1 MTPRDDGRA
10 EATTMFD
17 GGACVGCGAVSH
29 TLAEGGE
36 YCDGCGRRVQ
46 RWLTLA
52 LQGAYD
58 G

>member
-1 MTPRDDGRA
+1 VTDRA
-10 EATTMFD
+10 EAATTFA
-17 GGACVGCGAVSH
+17 GGVCVGCGATSH

-46 RWLTLA
+46 RWLALA